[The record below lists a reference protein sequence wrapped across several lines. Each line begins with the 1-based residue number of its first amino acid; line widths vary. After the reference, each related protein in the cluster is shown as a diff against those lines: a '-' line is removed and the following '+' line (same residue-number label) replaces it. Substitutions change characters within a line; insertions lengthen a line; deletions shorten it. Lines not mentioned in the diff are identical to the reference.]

1 MVLKLSW
8 TLAGKG
14 GNKKISSW
22 DDIERCLYLL
32 KDMEG
37 TLTLDII
44 NSDENEAEM
53 LQLRTEKGFYF
64 MTLSGVR
71 DDEYVVRT
79 YNDLSQPNIE
89 IMILGDDW
97 PAQQV
102 TRDFNLVV
110 RIFKEFFDTGNVS
123 KDLLSC

>member
-22 DDIERCLYLL
+22 DDINRCLYLL

-37 TLTLDII
+37 TLTLDVI
-44 NSDENEAEM
+44 NSYENEAEM
-53 LQLRTEKGFYF
+53 LQLRTEKSFYF
-64 MTLSGVR
+64 MTLSGIR

-89 IMILGDDW
+89 IMILGDNW

-102 TRDFNLVV
+102 TKDFDLVV
-110 RIFKEFFDTGNVS
+110 RVFKEFFDTGNVS
-123 KDLLSC
+123 TDLLS

>member
-1 MVLKLSW
+1 
-8 TLAGKG
+8 
-14 GNKKISSW
+14 
-22 DDIERCLYLL
+22 
-32 KDMEG
+32 MEG
-37 TLTLDII
+37 TLTLDVI

-64 MTLSGVR
+64 MTLSGIR

-79 YNDLSQPNIE
+79 FNDLSQPNIE
-89 IMILGDDW
+89 IMILGDNW

-102 TRDFNLVV
+102 TRDFNLAV

-123 KDLLSC
+123 TNLLN

>member
-22 DDIERCLYLL
+22 DDIKRCLYLL
-32 KDMEG
+32 KDIEG
-37 TLTLDII
+37 TLTLDVI

-53 LQLRTEKGFYF
+53 LQLRTEKSFYF
-64 MTLSGVR
+64 MTLSGIR

-89 IMILGDDW
+89 IMILGDNW

-102 TRDFNLVV
+102 TKDFDLVV

-123 KDLLSC
+123 TDLLS

>member
-22 DDIERCLYLL
+22 DDIKHCLYLL
-32 KDMEG
+32 KDAEG
-37 TLTLDII
+37 TLTLDVI
-44 NSDENEAEM
+44 NSNEHEAEM

-64 MTLSGVR
+64 MTLSGIR
-71 DDEYVVRT
+71 DDEYIVRT
-79 YNDLSQPNIE
+79 FNDLSQPNIE
-89 IMILGDDW
+89 IMILGDNW

-102 TRDFNLVV
+102 TRDFNLAV

-123 KDLLSC
+123 TDLLN

>member
-1 MVLKLSW
+1 M
-8 TLAGKG
+8 
-14 GNKKISSW
+14 
-22 DDIERCLYLL
+22 
-32 KDMEG
+32 
-37 TLTLDII
+37 TLDVI

-64 MTLSGVR
+64 MTLSGIR

-79 YNDLSQPNIE
+79 FNDLSQPNIE
-89 IMILGDDW
+89 IMILGDNW

-102 TRDFNLVV
+102 TRDFNLAV

-123 KDLLSC
+123 TNLLN